1 MGYHHSA
8 EHANFRPCDV
18 SLTQKFSICDQL
30 WISSQHIFYIYIV
43 SLQVFKPFLTI
54 HIKMIHTQSLSPTA
68 SLHYHMF
75 LRHYLTLIS
84 TAAHFTLASPTNISG
99 QITWSMADGRQMDPF
114 PGNWLMVSLLNGGFC
129 LYVVLTRE
137 RVLFLTPKLKW
148 SNRQPIWRKGSY

>member
-75 LRHYLTLIS
+75 FEALFDIDFHCSAFYIGITNQYKWTNYLIHGRWQTDGSIPRELVDGV
-84 TAAHFTLASPTNISG
+84 TAQRRF
-99 QITWSMADGRQMDPF
+99 
-114 PGNWLMVSLLNGGFC
+114 
-129 LYVVLTRE
+129 
-137 RVLFLTPKLKW
+137 LFVCCVNKRT
-148 SNRQPIWRKGSY
+148 SVIFDT